1 MEEVCHEALQFPK
14 FSSFIL
20 AGKSGAGKTKFL
32 LDFLA
37 RHRELGHEESYTH
50 VYICY
55 REAQDGLYEKMTHFF
70 PSTTQIRFYQ
80 GEIPEDLYETME
92 TGAAVHNLVI
102 IDDLFSEA
110 FSSETVKQLFISG
123 RHKKCSIFL
132 TTQNLFPPG
141 TKHARTISLNAN
153 YLVLF
158 KSRDLNQIKILS
170 SQLLG
175 EKNSSFLSEAF
186 EDAIKR
192 HGYLLIDC
200 SCISDPTE
208 FLRFRS
214 GIFDPLPVIYLPKK
228 KK

>member
-1 MEEVCHEALQFPK
+1 MEEVCEETLLFPK

-32 LDFLA
+32 VDFLA
-37 RHRELGHEESYTH
+37 HHRQLGHDESYSH

-55 REAQDGLYEKMTHFF
+55 REAQNGLYEKMANFF
-70 PSTTQIRFYQ
+70 PSTTVVRFFQ
-80 GEIPEDLYETME
+80 GTIPEDLYESLTTE
-92 TGAAVHNLVI
+92 SNVHNLII

-110 FSSETVKQLFISG
+110 FSSDTVKQLFISG

-132 TTQNLFPPG
+132 STQNLFPPG

-214 GIFDPLPVIYLPKK
+214 GIFDSLPVIYLPKK